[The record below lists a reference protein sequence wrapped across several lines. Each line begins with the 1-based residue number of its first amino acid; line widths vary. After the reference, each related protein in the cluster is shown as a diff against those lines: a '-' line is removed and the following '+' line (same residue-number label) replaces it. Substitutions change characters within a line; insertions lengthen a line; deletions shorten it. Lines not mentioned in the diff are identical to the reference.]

1 MSFTRHLLL
10 VVLGLA
16 VLAFLAG
23 RCSAVPAAG
32 PSRDSLALVAA
43 AESLRAARATAA
55 AALVRADSLA
65 VRADS
70 ALAFADRS
78 RRARHGVPLPPRP
91 GPSVPSDSAV
101 PMLWERVDSLES
113 QLARAEVELDSAT
126 ASARRYRDAH
136 RGAVEAAS
144 LSFTGMMVAEGR
156 LNQAAVRIGD
166 LEGDL
171 RAARSGTRW
180 GLAVTVVAEPEGW
193 AAVAGPQVVA
203 RRTVLGIEAEASL
216 TAGWNA
222 GPSGSGPGAAVTL
235 RVGI

>member
-1 MSFTRHLLL
+1 MSFARHLSL
-10 VVLGLA
+10 VALGCA
-16 VLAFLAG
+16 ALAFLAG
-23 RCSAVPAAG
+23 RCSVVPAAG

-43 AESLRAARATAA
+43 AEDLRAMRATAA
-55 AALVRADSLA
+55 AALARADSLDA
-65 VRADS
+65 LADS

-91 GPSVPSDSAV
+91 GPSVPPDAAL

-126 ASARRYRDAH
+126 ASARRYREAH

-171 RAARSGTRW
+171 RAARGGTRW
-180 GLAVTVVAEPEGW
+180 GLAATAVAAPHGW

-216 TAGWNA
+216 TAGWSA
-222 GPSGSGPGAAVTL
+222 GPAGSGPGAAVTL